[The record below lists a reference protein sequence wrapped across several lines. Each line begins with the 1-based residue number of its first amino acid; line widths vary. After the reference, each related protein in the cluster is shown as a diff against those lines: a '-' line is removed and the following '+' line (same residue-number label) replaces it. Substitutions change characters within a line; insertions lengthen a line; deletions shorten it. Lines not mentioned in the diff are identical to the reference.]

1 MSKEL
6 SELSIDEI
14 NNKLIENY
22 KTQVEILKSMVADR
36 DKLISLYEKQLLI
49 QDKHIDEINKIK
61 KDIINTNENFVSN
74 MNTYS
79 PNKLLESYL
88 YSLSKY
94 DYIYE

>member
-22 KTQVEILKSMVADR
+22 KTQFEILKSMVEDR

-49 QDKHIDEINKIK
+49 QDKHIESINNEINRIQTL
-61 KDIINTNENFVSN
+61 IR
-74 MNTYS
+74 
-79 PNKLLESYL
+79 
-88 YSLSKY
+88 
-94 DYIYE
+94 

>member
-22 KTQVEILKSMVADR
+22 KTQVEILKSMVVDR

-49 QDKHIDEINKIK
+49 QDKHIDEINKI
-61 KDIINTNENFVSN
+61 I
-74 MNTYS
+74 
-79 PNKLLESYL
+79 KLNL
-88 YSLSKY
+88 
-94 DYIYE
+94 

>member
-22 KTQVEILKSMVADR
+22 KTQVEILKSMVVDR

-49 QDKHIDEINKIK
+49 QDKHIESINNEINRIQTL
-61 KDIINTNENFVSN
+61 IR
-74 MNTYS
+74 
-79 PNKLLESYL
+79 
-88 YSLSKY
+88 
-94 DYIYE
+94 

>member
-22 KTQVEILKSMVADR
+22 KTQVEILKSMVEDR

-49 QDKHIDEINKIK
+49 QDKHIESINNEIDKL
-61 KDIINTNENFVSN
+61 
-74 MNTYS
+74 
-79 PNKLLESYL
+79 KLLL
-88 YSLSKY
+88 NGKNG
-94 DYIYE
+94 

>member
-1 MSKEL
+1 MSVEL

-49 QDKHIDEINKIK
+49 QDKHIDEINKIIK
-61 KDIINTNENFVSN
+61 SN
-74 MNTYS
+74 
-79 PNKLLESYL
+79 L
-88 YSLSKY
+88 
-94 DYIYE
+94 

>member
-1 MSKEL
+1 MSEEL

-49 QDKHIDEINKIK
+49 QDKHIDEINKI
-61 KDIINTNENFVSN
+61 I
-74 MNTYS
+74 
-79 PNKLLESYL
+79 KLNL
-88 YSLSKY
+88 
-94 DYIYE
+94 

>member
-49 QDKHIDEINKIK
+49 QDKHIDEINKI
-61 KDIINTNENFVSN
+61 I
-74 MNTYS
+74 
-79 PNKLLESYL
+79 KLNL
-88 YSLSKY
+88 
-94 DYIYE
+94 

>member
-22 KTQVEILKSMVADR
+22 KTQVEILKSMVKDR

-49 QDKHIDEINKIK
+49 QDKHIEEINKIIK
-61 KDIINTNENFVSN
+61 TN
-74 MNTYS
+74 
-79 PNKLLESYL
+79 L
-88 YSLSKY
+88 
-94 DYIYE
+94 

>member
-22 KTQVEILKSMVADR
+22 KTQVEILKSMVEDR

-49 QDKHIDEINKIK
+49 QDKHIEEINKIIK
-61 KDIINTNENFVSN
+61 TN
-74 MNTYS
+74 
-79 PNKLLESYL
+79 L
-88 YSLSKY
+88 
-94 DYIYE
+94 